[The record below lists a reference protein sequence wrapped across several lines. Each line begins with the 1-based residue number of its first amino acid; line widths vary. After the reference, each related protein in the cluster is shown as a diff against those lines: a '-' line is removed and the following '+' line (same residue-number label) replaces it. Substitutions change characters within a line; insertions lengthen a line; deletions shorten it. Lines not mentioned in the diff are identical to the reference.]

1 MNSSTDYFSTII
13 WESGSLN
20 DYFTFL
26 EVELYRSTYSA
37 VDQAEILKLKVFQ
50 VDFKQIPTLEP
61 INSG

>member
-13 WESGSLN
+13 WESESLN

-26 EVELYRSTYSA
+26 EVELYRLTYSA
-37 VDQAEILKLKVFQ
+37 VGQAEILKLKVFQ
-50 VDFKQIPTLEP
+50 VDFKQIPTLDP